1 MGCRVDGQSAVV
13 PSIAGYRVEVAPLF
27 LAVDIAGSTLK
38 AAIVDESGA
47 MLVRDRVPT
56 PARDVWPSVARLVR
70 RVVAASPAPPEACG
84 VACSGPIDAA
94 AGTVSPLAIPSWQE
108 FPLRDTVAELTGL
121 AVTVDTDAQALVLA
135 EAWAGAARGM
145 TDVIGVVVGNSVT
158 GGIISNGRLLQ
169 GRFGNA
175 GNIGHMVVEPDGRP
189 CVCGGVGCL
198 EAYCSRAAIELETGR
213 DMQHA
218 QVAIRE
224 RTGTLVGRA
233 LASVAALVDLR
244 CAVIGGSVALT
255 FGDPFFAAVRDELES
270 RTGLEFTR
278 GFETHPAALGGH
290 STLVGAAVLAQV
302 VRSGGTTAGLSTGVV
317 KAVPTRRSV

>member
-1 MGCRVDGQSAVV
+1 MAKV
-13 PSIAGYRVEVAPLF
+13 F

-38 AAIVDESGA
+38 AAIVDESGT

-70 RVVAASPAPPEACG
+70 RVIAASPAPPAACG

-145 TDVIGVVVGNSVT
+145 SDVIGVVVANSVT

-175 GNIGHMVVEPDGRP
+175 GTIGHMVVEPDGRP
-189 CVCGGVGCL
+189 CACGGVGCL
-198 EAYCSRAAIELETGR
+198 DAYCSRASIELETGR
-213 DMQHA
+213 DMQRA
-218 QVAIRE
+218 PMAIKE

-255 FGDPFFAAVRDELES
+255 FGEPFFAAVSSELER

-278 GFETHPAALGGH
+278 GFDVRPAALGGH
-290 STLVGAAVLAQV
+290 ASLIGAAVLAQV
-302 VRSGGTTAGLSTGVV
+302 DRAGGASPGVGAGGLVAAVVTGAV
-317 KAVPTRRSV
+317 KVVPTTGAI